1 MHRNE
6 YPAQSQKKK
15 KKENVLDVWFL
26 VRTLCGF
33 QTAAFSPCPQMTF
46 PLCVYRE
53 RETEKTLASPPSLV
67 RRQASRVW
75 SLAYSLTNLSY
86 LLKCPVS
93 KYETYELQHM
103 NSVHNTQRSVATG
116 GPQPL
121 LGLEEWSGKW
131 GDPEHGSTTTIH
143 WEVGSWPRLVQSLN
157 MQKPALLPG
166 PPPSEASGTC
176 RCQLLPPELDL
187 AGEYSSR
194 VSSPMV
200 PMGV

>member
-1 MHRNE
+1 MHLNE
-6 YPAQSQKKK
+6 DPAQSQKKK
-15 KKENVLDVWFL
+15 EKVLEVWFL

-33 QTAAFSPCPQMTF
+33 QTAAFSPMSSDDISSM
-46 PLCVYRE
+46 CVQRE
-53 RETEKTLASPPSLV
+53 REKTLASPPSLV

-93 KYETYELQHM
+93 RYETYELQHM
-103 NSVHNTQRSVATG
+103 NSVHSTQRSVATG

-121 LGLEEWSGKW
+121 LGLEERSGKW
-131 GDPEHGSTTTIH
+131 GDPEHGTTTTIH

-157 MQKPALLPG
+157 TEKPALLPG

-187 AGEYSSR
+187 AGEYSSQ
-194 VSSPMV
+194 VFSPMV